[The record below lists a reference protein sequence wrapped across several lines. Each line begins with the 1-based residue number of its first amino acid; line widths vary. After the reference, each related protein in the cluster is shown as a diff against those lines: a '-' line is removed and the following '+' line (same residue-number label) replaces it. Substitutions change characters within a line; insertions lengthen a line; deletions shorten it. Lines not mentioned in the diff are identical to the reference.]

1 MKTIKLTRTIRRE
14 VDGVFVY
21 IGPKGIGFRD
31 KHRPKRET
39 FELTWKQIYVQSH
52 LFACAEE
59 ERKFKPLIEIKPGPV
74 EDPTQM
80 PMFPVVH
87 SADEAIEYLDTHPGG
102 IGIDY
107 TGMTPEAAKVEQEKL
122 DKLLEERERN
132 SHRRSA
138 WVSSPP
144 SDAFNE

>member
-39 FELTWKQIYVQSH
+39 FELPWKAVYVQAH
-52 LFACAEE
+52 LWACAEE

-74 EDPTQM
+74 GDPTQM
-80 PMFPVVH
+80 PMFPGFP
-87 SADEAIEYLDTHPGG
+87 IEPTPTTFGVGPCPIEGDSTPFDVGVRNPQVSQPGVP
-102 IGIDY
+102 D
-107 TGMTPEAAKVEQEKL
+107 VEHEIMQG
-122 DKLLEERERN
+122 D
-132 SHRRSA
+132 
-138 WVSSPP
+138 V
-144 SDAFNE
+144 